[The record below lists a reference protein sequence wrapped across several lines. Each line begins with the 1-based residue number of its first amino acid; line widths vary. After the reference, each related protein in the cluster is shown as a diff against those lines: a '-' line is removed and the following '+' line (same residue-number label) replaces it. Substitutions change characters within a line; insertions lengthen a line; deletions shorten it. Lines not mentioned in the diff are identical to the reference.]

1 MERLETAYSS
11 AITWVVTALLGGIV
25 WLVRRVL
32 TNQAEIDILK
42 RELANRER
50 LRQEDRERM
59 AQMESDIRDI
69 RNHTLGRR

>member
-32 TNQAEIDILK
+32 TNQAELDILK

-69 RNHTLGRR
+69 RNYTLGRR

>member
-1 MERLETAYSS
+1 MTRLETAYSS

-32 TNQAEIDILK
+32 TNQAELDILK

-69 RNHTLGRR
+69 RNYTLGRR